1 MSARSKK
8 PIALLASLVVFSAT
22 ALALFTAPAGAAPNA
37 PSVSIFETNSKAI
50 QVFFT
55 GDGLAGATFA
65 VSCTS
70 TAGGTFT
77 ASGLTQSKS
86 PITVKGITANPL
98 SDPGVTPVVYNV
110 ITCSVTETSP
120 SPVATSPPGTA
131 TFTLIPNSGPGC
143 TPSGTVAAP
152 VGVSA
157 AAEGFPGAVVSWAPV
172 ATDCLVGYLI
182 TPSSGSAV
190 LILGPGTTTKLKGP
204 YTAGATVFF
213 TVAAVTGAG
222 VGPASVGVGVSIGSP
237 AAPQAVTAHRVG
249 KGVIKVAFKAGPGN
263 GSPITGF
270 TATCGLHSASGKA
283 SPLIVKGLTVGKSYK
298 CTAAATN
305 SRGTSAPAR
314 SGPATA

>member
-1 MSARSKK
+1 MSARSRK

-37 PSVSIFETNSKAI
+37 PSVSILETNSKAI

-65 VSCTS
+65 VSCTATS
-70 TAGGTFT
+70 GGTFT

-86 PITVKGITANPL
+86 PVTVKGITTNPL
-98 SDPGVTPVVYNV
+98 SDPSVTPVVYNV

-131 TFTLIPNSGPGC
+131 TYTLLPSSGPGC
-143 TPSGTVAAP
+143 IPSGTVAAP
-152 VGVSA
+152 TNVSA

-190 LILGPGTTTKLKGP
+190 LVTGPGTWTKMKGP
-204 YTAGATVFF
+204 YTAGTLVYF

-222 VGPASVGVGVSIGSP
+222 VGPASVGVGASIGSP
-237 AAPQAVTAHRVG
+237 AAPQAVVAHRVG
-249 KGVIKVAFKAGPGN
+249 RGVIKVAFRAGVSN
-263 GSPITGF
+263 GAPITGF
-270 TATCGLHSASGKA
+270 TATCGLSSVSGKS
-283 SPLIVKGLTVGKSYK
+283 SPLVVKGLTAGKSYK
-298 CTAAATN
+298 CTVAATN
-305 SRGTSAPAR
+305 SRGKGAFAQSV
-314 SGPATA
+314 PATA